1 MANRFYFS
9 ASCKANFPLLT
20 DPNGL
25 SSGSASCSSSGGHGQ
40 PLKEI
45 HCTRIACTHPP
56 RPRPPASMNSS
67 QTRSLVQSLSL
78 VRPTGLPRNPKDWSE
93 LATEPQEV
101 S

>member
-56 RPRPPASMNSS
+56 AAAA
-67 QTRSLVQSLSL
+67 
-78 VRPTGLPRNPKDWSE
+78 TGLDE
-93 LATEPQEV
+93 LLSDTLARTEPLACEANRFAPQSERLV
-101 S
+101 

>member
-9 ASCKANFPLLT
+9 ASCKANFLLLT

-25 SSGSASCSSSGGHGQ
+25 SSGSASCSGSGGSGGHGQ

-45 HCTRIACTHPP
+45 HCTRIACT
-56 RPRPPASMNSS
+56 RRAATAATGAASMNSS

-78 VRPTGLPRNPKDWSE
+78 TFEANRFALKPKS
-93 LATEPQEV
+93 
-101 S
+101 

>member
-25 SSGSASCSSSGGHGQ
+25 SSGSASCSSNGGHGQ

-56 RPRPPASMNSS
+56 AAAA
-67 QTRSLVQSLSL
+67 
-78 VRPTGLPRNPKDWSE
+78 TGLDE
-93 LATEPQEV
+93 LLSDTLARTEPLACVANRFVPQSKRRV
-101 S
+101 